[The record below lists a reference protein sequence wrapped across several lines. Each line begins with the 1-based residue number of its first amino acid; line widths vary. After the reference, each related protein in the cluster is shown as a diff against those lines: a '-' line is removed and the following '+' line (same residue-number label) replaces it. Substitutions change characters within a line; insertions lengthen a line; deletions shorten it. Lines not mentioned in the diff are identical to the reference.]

1 MDVMEA
7 PAAGA
12 NVICKSS
19 ILKLSQSL
27 KMGSQSLAPER
38 VVVEAARDAEA
49 FGAGIRSRV
58 LCAQISVHI
67 L

>member
-1 MDVMEA
+1 MDVMKA

-12 NVICKSS
+12 KVICNSA
-19 ILKLSQSL
+19 ILKHSQSL

-38 VVVEAARDAEA
+38 VVVEAARDSEA